1 MPESGRISPIDC
13 ELNTVESWVFYTQR
27 WHSLLLVGALMSE
40 IGRTRTGIAGLDEVL
55 EGGLPRNY
63 VHSVVGPPGAG
74 KTIMGAQF
82 LFRGATQYAENGLY
96 VSLEEPTH
104 SFANAMMR
112 FNWNM
117 FDLESQGKLVL
128 VDASPQQEE
137 PGGELKIRGGVL
149 GTEKFDLDGLVGV
162 VANARK
168 RVAARRCVIDSL
180 ASIAGIYGNESEFRY
195 KLLQFYR
202 ALSELELTTL
212 VLTEYPAPVVENF
225 GVETILAEGSFLL
238 HNIREKDMITQMLE
252 IQKMRGVRVVKKIL
266 SYRITSEGFEVRPQ
280 ELAFKV
286 VQE

>member
-1 MPESGRISPIDC
+1 
-13 ELNTVESWVFYTQR
+13 
-27 WHSLLLVGALMSE
+27 MSE
-40 IGRTRTGIAGLDEVL
+40 IARTRTGISGLDEVL
-55 EGGLPRNY
+55 EGGLPRSY
-63 VHSVVGPPGAG
+63 VHSVVGAPGAG

-82 LFRGATQYAENGLY
+82 LYKGATQYAENGLY

-137 PGGELKIRGGVL
+137 PGGEMKIRGGVM
-149 GTEKFDLDGLVGV
+149 GTEKFDLDGLIGV
-162 VANARK
+162 IANARK
-168 RVAARRCVIDSL
+168 RVAAKRCVIDSL
-180 ASIAGIYGNESEFRY
+180 VSIAGTYRFESEFRF

-212 VLTEYPAPVVENF
+212 VLTECPTPVVENF
-225 GVETILAEGSFLL
+225 GIETILAEGSFLL
-238 HNIREKDMITQMLE
+238 HNIRERDTITQMFE
-252 IQKMRGVRVVKKIL
+252 IQKMRGARVVKRIL

-280 ELAFKV
+280 ELVFKEI
-286 VQE
+286 QQ

>member
-1 MPESGRISPIDC
+1 VLSI
-13 ELNTVESWVFYTQR
+13 
-27 WHSLLLVGALMSE
+27 SE
-40 IGRTRTGIAGLDEVL
+40 IARTRTGIAGLDEVL

-63 VHSVVGPPGAG
+63 VHTVVGPPGAG

-82 LFRGATQYAENGLY
+82 LFRGATQYSENGLY

-117 FDLESQGKLVL
+117 FDMESQGKLVL

-137 PGGELKIRGGVL
+137 PGGEMKIRGGVL

-162 VANARK
+162 IANARK
-168 RVAARRCVIDSL
+168 RVAAKRCVVDSL
-180 ASIAGIYGNESEFRY
+180 VSISGAYRYESEFRF

-212 VLTEYPAPVVENF
+212 VLTECPTPTVENF
-225 GVETILAEGSFLL
+225 GIETILAEGSFLL
-238 HNIREKDMITQMLE
+238 HNLREKDTTTQMLE

-280 ELAFKV
+280 EPVFKEI
-286 VQE
+286 QQ

>member
-1 MPESGRISPIDC
+1 
-13 ELNTVESWVFYTQR
+13 
-27 WHSLLLVGALMSE
+27 MSE
-40 IGRTRTGIAGLDEVL
+40 VARTKTGIPGLDEVL

-104 SFANAMMR
+104 SFANNMLR

-162 VANARK
+162 IANARK
-168 RVAARRCVIDSL
+168 RVAAKRCVIDSL
-180 ASIAGIYGNESEFRY
+180 SSIGGAYRYESEFRF

-202 ALSELELTTL
+202 ALSELELTTM
-212 VLTEYPAPVVENF
+212 VLTESDTPVISKY
-225 GVETILAEGSFLL
+225 GIETILAQGSFLL
-238 HNIREKDMITQMLE
+238 HNYTEKDNPLQVLE
-252 IQKMRGVRVVKKIL
+252 VQKMRGVRIHRRIL
-266 SYRITSEGFEVRPQ
+266 PYRVTPEGFEVRPQ
-280 ELAFKV
+280 EQIARV
-286 VQE
+286 P

>member
-1 MPESGRISPIDC
+1 VLP
-13 ELNTVESWVFYTQR
+13 V
-27 WHSLLLVGALMSE
+27 SE
-40 IGRTRTGIAGLDEVL
+40 IARTRTGIAGLDEVL

-63 VHSVVGPPGAG
+63 VHTVVGPPGAG

-96 VSLEEPTH
+96 VSLEEPTT

-117 FDLESQGKLVL
+117 FDIESQGKLVL

-162 VANARK
+162 IANARK
-168 RVAARRCVIDSL
+168 RVAAKRCVIDSL
-180 ASIAGIYGNESEFRY
+180 IYISGTYRDESEFRF

-212 VLTEYPAPVVENF
+212 VLTDCPTPMVENF
-225 GVETILAEGSFLL
+225 GIETILAHGSLLL
-238 HNIREKDMITQMLE
+238 HNQREKDTATQILE
-252 IQKMRGVRVVKKIL
+252 IQKMRGVRVTKKVL

-280 ELAFKV
+280 EFGSKEIL
-286 VQE
+286 Q